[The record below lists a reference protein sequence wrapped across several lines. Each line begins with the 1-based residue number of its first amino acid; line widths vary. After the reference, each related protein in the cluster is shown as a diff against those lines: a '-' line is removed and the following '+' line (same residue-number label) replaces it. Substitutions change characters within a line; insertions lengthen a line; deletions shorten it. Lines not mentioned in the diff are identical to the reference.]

1 MQKLRKQL
9 LNLSFFLINN
19 YFSNKCQLSVSDTVI
34 YFAIDFGDVEVPW
47 PKKEHLLA
55 NVLFSH
61 IKCGIISFEDFYI
74 FFTATIFF
82 FFFVFFFLSFLVF
95 FFLIF

>member
-74 FFTATIFF
+74 FFTATIYL
-82 FFFVFFFLSFLVF
+82 FFLEYFVLDVWVFSF
-95 FFLIF
+95 